1 MKTFTKSV
9 LMLAVVAA
17 FVSFA
22 SCCNA
27 GAQKAA
33 EDSIAAA
40 KAADSIAQVE
50 AAAAAAAA
58 ADSTAADST
67 AAAATK

>member
-1 MKTFTKSV
+1 MKTFTKSA

-22 SCCNA
+22 SCGNA

-40 KAADSIAQVE
+40 KAADSTAV
-50 AAAAAAAA
+50 
-58 ADSTAADST
+58 DSTAADST
-67 AAAATK
+67 AAAK

>member
-22 SCCNA
+22 SCGNA

-40 KAADSIAQVE
+40 KAAAQGRRTE
-50 AAAAAAAA
+50 PWQTRITL
-58 ADSTAADST
+58 SRRG
-67 AAAATK
+67 

>member
-1 MKTFTKSV
+1 MKTFTKSA

-22 SCCNA
+22 SCGNA

-33 EDSIAAA
+33 EDLMVLPKLIMTSR
-40 KAADSIAQVE
+40 
-50 AAAAAAAA
+50 
-58 ADSTAADST
+58 
-67 AAAATK
+67 